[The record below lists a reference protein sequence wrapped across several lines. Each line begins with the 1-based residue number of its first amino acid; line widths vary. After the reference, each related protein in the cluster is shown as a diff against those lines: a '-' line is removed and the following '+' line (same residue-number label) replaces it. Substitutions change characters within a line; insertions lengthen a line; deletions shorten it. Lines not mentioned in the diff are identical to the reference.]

1 MPNLPT
7 HIELAWQ
14 ASLTIKDSVLDENLG
29 QYLLG
34 STAPDIR
41 VITKKPRSQYH
52 FVNLDF
58 DSIGEGE
65 KGLFDTY
72 PHLRDK
78 SSLPSDQAALIAG
91 YITHLVA
98 DETWITNMYRTY
110 FADNKLFASKIEAK
124 LYDRVA
130 QLTMDIQSK
139 DSIQLIAEKISTDF
153 NVFSIG
159 SISRPEMLE
168 WKSWVADFLTSE
180 HAYKWVRLKN
190 QASRISKNDVS
201 NQVHKLCDQFIE
213 NPDQGLKLLYKN
225 VPQSNIRQYKNQAS
239 ENIAEAVSR
248 YLS

>member
-14 ASLTIKDSVLDENLG
+14 ASLTIKDNLLDENLG

-52 FVNLDF
+52 FVDLDF
-58 DSIGEGE
+58 DSVGDGQI
-65 KGLFDTY
+65 GLFDTY
-72 PHLRDK
+72 PQLKDK
-78 SSLPSDQAALIAG
+78 GSVPPAQAALIAG

-110 FADNKLFASKIEAK
+110 FADNKLFTSKIEAK

-130 QLTMDIQSK
+130 QLTMDRKHK
-139 DSIQLIAEKISTDF
+139 DSIQRIVKSISTDF

-159 SISRPEMLE
+159 SISRSEMLE
-168 WKSWVADFLTSE
+168 WKNWVVDFLTSE
-180 HAYKWVRLKN
+180 NAYNWSRLKN
-190 QASRISKNDVS
+190 QANRISKNDIL
-201 NQVHKLCDQFIE
+201 NPVHKIYDRFIE
-213 NPDQGLKLLYKN
+213 NPDEGLKLLYKN
-225 VPQSNIRQYKNQAS
+225 VSKSNIRQYKTQAS
-239 ENIAEAVSR
+239 ENIAEAISR

>member
-14 ASLTIKDSVLDENLG
+14 ASLAIKDKVLDKNLG

-41 VITKKPRSQYH
+41 VITKKPRSEYH

-58 DSIGEGE
+58 DSIGDGQ
-65 KGLFDTY
+65 KGLFDTF
-72 PHLRDK
+72 PQLCDK
-78 SSLPSDQAALIAG
+78 SNLPPDQTALIAG
-91 YITHLVA
+91 YISHLVA

-130 QLTMDIQSK
+130 QLTMDRQSK
-139 DSIQLIAEKISTDF
+139 DSIQSISEYISRDF
-153 NVFSIG
+153 NVFGIG
-159 SISRPEMLE
+159 SICCSEMLE
-168 WKSWVADFLTSE
+168 WK
-180 HAYKWVRLKN
+180 KWVTNFLISEQAYEWDRLKN
-190 QASRISKNDVS
+190 QANRISKNDPS
-201 NQVHKLCDQFIE
+201 NPVHKLCDQFIE
-213 NPDQGLKLLYKN
+213 NTDQGLKLLYKN
-225 VPQSNIRQYKNQAS
+225 VPQANIRQYKNRAS
-239 ENIAEAVSR
+239 ENIAEAISR

>member
-58 DSIGEGE
+58 DSIGEGT

-110 FADNKLFASKIEAK
+110 FADNKL
-124 LYDRVA
+124 
-130 QLTMDIQSK
+130 
-139 DSIQLIAEKISTDF
+139 LIADS
-153 NVFSIG
+153 S
-159 SISRPEMLE
+159 
-168 WKSWVADFLTSE
+168 
-180 HAYKWVRLKN
+180 
-190 QASRISKNDVS
+190 
-201 NQVHKLCDQFIE
+201 
-213 NPDQGLKLLYKN
+213 
-225 VPQSNIRQYKNQAS
+225 
-239 ENIAEAVSR
+239 
-248 YLS
+248 